1 MNPLECVCRK
11 FVRTYIYSQYLRCMC
26 AFCYL
31 RDGSSPVLPQQSL
44 ATPGGGQGNEEDFG
58 PQQSEGLYLL
68 CFGKDNY
75 TYIIKADWHGQDFAG

>member
-1 MNPLECVCRK
+1 M
-11 FVRTYIYSQYLRCMC
+11 
-26 AFCYL
+26 
-31 RDGSSPVLPQQSL
+31 LPQQSL